1 MNAVYWLGHRFFR
14 ELSRGFF
21 GLQAHGLENISFKG
35 PALIASNH
43 VSYLDPPFIG
53 AALDEDIIFFAR
65 KSLFRFTFSNWLLTR
80 WQSIP
85 VDRDRP
91 DPGSMKAV
99 FRKLKEGKKV
109 LIFPEGTRSP
119 DGNLQPGEP
128 GVGLLIAKANVP
140 VVPVRIFGA
149 HEALP
154 RDKTLPQ
161 PATIRVVFGKPWT
174 CDLSHYPADNKL
186 AYQKIADDVMQ
197 LISDLQPAD

>member
-21 GLQAHGLENISFKG
+21 DLHAHGLENVRFKG

-53 AALDEDIIFFAR
+53 SALDEDIIFFAR
-65 KSLFRFTFSNWLLTR
+65 KSLFRFRISNWLLTR

-99 FRKLKEGKKV
+99 FRRLKEGKKV

-119 DGNLQPGEP
+119 DGSLQAGEP

-149 HEALP
+149 HKALP
-154 RDKTLPQ
+154 RDKKLPQ
-161 PATIRVVFGKPWT
+161 PASIRIVFGQPWT
-174 CDLSHYPADNKL
+174 RDRSLYPADDKQT
-186 AYQKIADDVMQ
+186 YQRIAEEVMQ
-197 LISDLQPAD
+197 RISDLQPAD